1 MEIER
6 ERAKAA
12 HDQEVM
18 NQLATDRDEDMEGA
32 GSSEVAVPVDR

>member
-12 HDQEVM
+12 RDQEVM
-18 NQLATDRDEDMEGA
+18 NSLATARDEDMEGA
-32 GSSEVAVPVDR
+32 GVFEVVASAAQ